1 MRSRSFLGIAALL
14 VIGSMLTAADPLT
27 GLRFAD
33 GKSHTY
39 AEYSNQTLIVVHFC
53 SH

>member
-1 MRSRSFLGIAALL
+1 MRSITTLGIAALL
-14 VIGSMLTAADPLT
+14 MAGAALTAADPLA

-33 GKSHTY
+33 GKTHSY
-39 AEYSNQTLIVVHFC
+39 DDYSKQTLIVVHFC